1 MQSIKR
7 KCAAKLP
14 KLINSPS
21 QRWTFFIQDMITFK
35 QFLSEQKNTHMEH
48 AEDDVLNLGVTGAR
62 NSINA
67 LRAVRDMLAGNS
79 KGRVSITVKWDGA
92 PAVFAGIDPS
102 DGKFFVAKKGI
113 FNKNPKI
120 YKTPA
125 EIDADTSGDLAD
137 KLKASLAE
145 FPALGIKKGVI
156 QGDLLFTKKDLKT
169 ETIDGESYVTF
180 HPNTLVYAIP
190 SESELAKEI
199 KSANIGVVWHT
210 MYEGSTF
217 ESMKAVFGKD
227 ILSMLNK
234 TSKVWSTDVNY
245 RDLSGS
251 ATLTAAETK
260 KITNILSEAGKV
272 FYRIDAKLLNTISS
286 NDELRD
292 KIKTFNNTK
301 VRNQLKIANVNK
313 HVTELIK
320 YIREYYEKEASTKK
334 TEKGKASAYAKRDEI
349 LKNFTPANKK
359 ELANIFTLMN
369 LLAEAKLMLIT
380 KLDEVKSIGT
390 FLMTKKGFE
399 VTGVEGYVAIDHLSG
414 STVKLVDR
422 MRFSYAN
429 FSPDVIKGWQR

>member
-1 MQSIKR
+1 
-7 KCAAKLP
+7 
-14 KLINSPS
+14 
-21 QRWTFFIQDMITFK
+21 MITFK

-48 AEDDVLNLGVTGAR
+48 AEDDVLNHGVVGAR

-67 LRAVRDMLAGNS
+67 LRAVRDMLAGKS
-79 KGRVSITVKWDGA
+79 KKRVDITVKWDGA

-113 FNKNPKI
+113 FNKNPKV

-125 EIDADTSGDLAD
+125 EIDADTSGDLAE

-145 FPALGIKKGVI
+145 FSALGIKKGVI

-169 ETIDGESYVTF
+169 DTIDGESYITF
-180 HPNTLVYAIP
+180 HPNTIVYAIP
-190 SESELAKEI
+190 AESELAKEI
-199 KSANIGVVWHT
+199 KAANIGVVWHT
-210 MYEGSTF
+210 VYEGDTF

-227 ILSMLNK
+227 ILSMINK

-245 RDLSGS
+245 RDVSGN
-251 ATLTAAETK
+251 ATLTNAETD
-260 KITNILSEAGKV
+260 KITKILSDAGKV
-272 FYRIDAKLLNTISS
+272 FYRLDAKLMNLIST
-286 NDELRD
+286 NDELRE

-301 VRNQLKIANVNK
+301 VRNQLKITNVNK

-320 YIREYYEKEASTKK
+320 YIHDYYEKEAATKK
-334 TEKGKASAYAKRDEI
+334 TEKGKASTYAKRDEI
-349 LKNFTPANKK
+349 LSHFTPANKK

-369 LLAEAKLMLIT
+369 LLAEAKLILIN
-380 KLDEVKSIGT
+380 KLDAIKSIGT
-390 FLMTKKGFE
+390 FLMTKKGYE
-399 VTGVEGYVAIDHLSG
+399 VTGVEGYVAIDHLTG
-414 STVKLVDR
+414 NTVKLVDR